1 MADNPYRTLRIRR
14 GASQAE
20 VRRAFLKLAKKYHP
34 DLNAG
39 NKRAEEKFKKLNEAH
54 ARLTAKSDPEQ
65 EGQVAIGPDGTA
77 QIEDG
82 RLNSK
87 RKTGSW
93 LGRMVSDLGYDLLD
107 VVLAILKVID
117 MILNTIW
124 TVIKVIFAI
133 R

>member
-20 VRRAFLKLAKKYHP
+20 IRRAFLKLAKKYHP

-39 NKRAEEKFKKLNEAH
+39 NKRAEEKFKKLNAAH
-54 ARLTAKSDPEQ
+54 ARLTTKLDPDLA
-65 EGQVAIGPDGTA
+65 GQVAIAPDGTA
-77 QIEDG
+77 QVETPDKKG
-82 RLNSK
+82 KLRAL
-87 RKTGSW
+87 
-93 LGRMVSDLGYDLLD
+93 LGEMFSELGYDLLE
-107 VVLAILKVID
+107 VILAVLKLID
-117 MILNTIW
+117 MILTGIW